1 VAAVILANLLPRTEG
16 RALFLNPDHPTTCRT
31 CAVSSAEDRAR
42 LEAWLIARGMMDA
55 ETASKSL

>member
-1 VAAVILANLLPRTEG
+1 MY
-16 RALFLNPDHPTTCRT
+16 LNPDHPRTCQT

-55 ETASKSL
+55 TSASKSL